1 MAFTFKQFHI
11 DDHGCGMPVSTD
23 AVLLGAWAPLTQAKH
38 ILDIGAG
45 SGLLSLMAAQ
55 RSDGHLTAIE
65 LDDTAVSACDKN
77 FSASKWQ
84 SRLELVHA
92 SVQEFSFTHQTSD
105 AVKFDHIICNPPY
118 FKGGTQSSNRLR
130 AQARHT
136 DTLDF
141 QSLLQAITQLLTPTG
156 TASLILPTQSMAPF
170 NEELSRSTLW
180 MNQLTDI
187 RDSEKKLPHRHLFTL
202 KHCANDIEQDQ
213 PLIKAHFCI
222 KEPDGSY
229 TQEMIAQ
236 ITDFY
241 LKY

>member
-23 AVLLGAWAPLTQAKH
+23 AVLLGAWAPMTQAKH

-45 SGLLSLMAAQ
+45 SGLLSLMAMQ
-55 RSDGHLTAIE
+55 RSNAHLTAIE
-65 LDDTAVSACDKN
+65 LDDTAVRACEKN
-77 FSASKWQ
+77 FSTSKWL
-84 SRLELVHA
+84 SRLDLVHA
-92 SVQEFSFTHQTSD
+92 SVQDFSLTHQASN

-141 QSLLQAITQLLTPTG
+141 RSLLQAIAQLLTSTG
-156 TASLILPTQSMAPF
+156 TASLILPTQSMSPF
-170 NEELSRSTLW
+170 NEELLRSPLW
-180 MNQLTDI
+180 MNQITDI
-187 RDSEKKLPHRHLFTL
+187 RDSEQKSPHRHLFTL
-202 KHCANDIEQDQ
+202 KHRDADSEQDLS
-213 PLIKAHFCI
+213 LIKADFCI
-222 KEPDGSY
+222 KERDGSY
-229 TQEMIAQ
+229 TQEMIAL

>member
-55 RSDGHLTAIE
+55 RSDASLTAIE
-65 LDDTAVSACDKN
+65 LDDTAVGACDKN

-84 SRLELVHA
+84 SRLELVHT
-92 SVQEFSFTHQTSD
+92 SVQEFSFTHQTSN
-105 AVKFDHIICNPPY
+105 AAKFDHIICNPPY

-141 QSLLQAITQLLTPTG
+141 HSLLQAITHLLALNG
-156 TASLILPTQSMAPF
+156 TASLILPAQSMEPF
-170 NEELSRSTLW
+170 NEELNRSILC
-180 MNQLTDI
+180 MSQITDI
-187 RDSEKKLPHRHLFTL
+187 RDSEQKAPHRHLFTL
-202 KHCANDIEQDQ
+202 KHRDADTEQSQ
-213 PLIKAHFCI
+213 PLIKADFCI

-229 TQEMIAQ
+229 TQEMIAL

>member
-55 RSDGHLTAIE
+55 RSDAHLTAIE
-65 LDDTAVSACDKN
+65 LDDTAVKACDKN
-77 FSASKWQ
+77 FNASKWRN
-84 SRLELVHA
+84 RLALVHS
-92 SVQEFSFTHQTSD
+92 SVQEFSATHQEAD
-105 AVKFDHIICNPPY
+105 AIKFDHIICNPPY

-141 QSLLQAITQLLTPTG
+141 QSLLQAITQLLTPNG
-156 TASLILPTQSMAPF
+156 TASLILPTQSMDPF
-170 NEELSRSTLW
+170 NEALSRSLLW
-180 MNQLTDI
+180 MSQITDI
-187 RDSEKKLPHRHLFTL
+187 RDSEQKAPHRHLFTL
-202 KHCANDIEQDQ
+202 KHRDTDTEQDQ
-213 PLIKAHFCI
+213 PLIKANFCI
-222 KEPDGSY
+222 KQPDGSY
-229 TQEMIAQ
+229 TQEMIAL